1 LIGEFEKKTSLPMVL
16 NTSFNI
22 GEPIVTSPDQALDTF
37 LRSSMDAL
45 ALGPYLVQHPKPK

>member
-1 LIGEFEKKTSLPMVL
+1 VVL

-22 GEPIVTSPDQALDTF
+22 QEPIVTTPDEALDTF

-45 ALGPYLVQHPKPK
+45 LIGAHLVTRDGGA